1 MQLLTFSKVRSQSVS
16 INTTGN
22 IADTS
27 AILDITSVS
36 KGILIPRMS
45 QTQRLAIPLPA
56 EGLLV
61 YQTDGTKGFYFYN
74 AVTGWSML
82 ALGGVGINSLNG
94 LTAATQSFATG
105 TAGTAPN
112 WSSLNTTHTL
122 NIPLASTSGVT
133 AGLLSN
139 ADLNAFKNFAATG
152 AWLTTGN
159 AGTNPAT
166 SFLGSTDNRSLR
178 FRTANVQRMI
188 VDSVGNVAVG
198 TDTFDVA
205 NPERFLIN
213 AGNTSSVTGLL
224 TKGRINNYFQMNIK
238 NLSSGA
244 SAATDIV
251 ATADN
256 GTETSNYVDLGINGS
271 GYTGS
276 AIETGKANDGY
287 LISSGNDFYVVN
299 SSANKSL
306 LFLTGGTGLANER
319 MRILANGRVGMG
331 VQDPTSQF
339 VVKDTVEIRRTGP
352 LSQLLFTNT
361 GGTGDFRIGGDGGDL
376 YWQGGG
382 GRSLQM
388 GSYWTTILGG
398 DRQTPSYPAF
408 VSGLSGTGVLVQ
420 SQRDGS
426 VPLGIQANSANQ
438 SANLT
443 EWRSSTGS
451 ILGAVNRTGYMGLGT
466 SNPATALH
474 ITGTNPLTLEGVALG
489 TSTSGDSLLTITS
502 GLVRKLPVS
511 AFAAS
516 SNTWSTTGNSGT
528 NYSAN
533 FLGTTDNSSLRLRA
547 NNIQGLMID
556 SLGNVAIGASP
567 TLTSGTFREKFLI
580 DAGTTTSYSPL
591 VVQGSIDNY
600 FQFNIQNLSS
610 GSKASSDV
618 VATSN
623 TGTETTNY
631 VDMGINSATNTS
643 NFFGNANDAYLYNQG
658 QNLLIGT
665 STADKDL
672 IFITGGSTQS
682 SGLIQNN
689 ERMRIDGT
697 TGYVGMGINSP
708 EQKLHVVLTTGAVTP
723 PADVATIETKN
734 TTTTTYSGP
743 PQLNLVRQIP
753 STSYSSSGSWAG
765 PVISFAHRNPGSNAS
780 AAVQLQSIT
789 NPSSSK
795 LSFLTRTGMSN
806 ANPSTGSLAENMSLN
821 GNVLNVTSLTGSS
834 TTGLSADANG
844 NIIRTAS
851 DQRLKQNI
859 VTIDSALDKVLR
871 LRGVNFNWK
880 DGAKYG
886 SNTEIGLIAQE
897 VEKVVPEVV
906 SNGNEYKSVN
916 YQVLT
921 ALLIEAIK
929 VQQDAILKLKQEVN
943 DQNVRIEK
951 LEEKF
956 K

>member
-1 MQLLTFSKVRSQSVS
+1 MQLFSFSKVFSQSVS

-22 IADTS
+22 TADTS

-74 AVTGWSML
+74 AGTGWNML

-105 TAGTAPN
+105 TAGTTPN

-139 ADLNAFKNFAATG
+139 ADLNSFRNFAATG

-188 VDSVGNVAVG
+188 VDSVGNVAIG

-205 NPERFLIN
+205 NPERFIIN

-244 SAATDIV
+244 SASTDIV
-251 ATADN
+251 TTADN

-339 VVKDTVEIRRTGP
+339 VVKDTIEIRRTGSM
-352 LSQLLFTNT
+352 SQLLFTNT

-398 DRQTPSYPAF
+398 DRQTPNYPAF
-408 VSGLSGTGVLVQ
+408 VSTLGGTGVLVQ

-451 ILGAVNRTGYMGLGT
+451 ILSAVNKNGYMGLGT

-474 ITGTNPLTLEGVALG
+474 VAGANPLTLEGVALG
-489 TSTSGDSLLTITS
+489 TSASGDSLLTITS

-511 AFAAS
+511 AFATPS
-516 SNTWSTTGNSGT
+516 GTWSTTGNSGT

-556 SLGNVAIGASP
+556 SLGNIGVGTSP
-567 TLTSGTFREKFLI
+567 TLTSGTSREKFLI
-580 DAGTTTSYSPL
+580 DAGTTTSYNAL

-600 FQFNIQNLSS
+600 LQFNIQNLSS
-610 GSKASSDV
+610 GTKASSDV

-623 TGTETTNY
+623 TGTENSNY

-658 QNLLIGT
+658 QNLFIGT

-672 IFITGGSTQS
+672 IFLTGGSTQS

-708 EQKLHVVLTTGAVTP
+708 EQKLHVVLTTGAVST
-723 PADVATIETKN
+723 ATDVATVETKN
-734 TTTTTYSGP
+734 TTTTTYAGP

-753 STSYSSSGSWAG
+753 SASYTSSGSWAG
-765 PVISFAHRNPGSNAS
+765 PVLSFAHRNPGSSAS

-789 NPSSSK
+789 TPSSSK

-844 NIIRTAS
+844 NIIRTSS

-859 VTIDSALDKVLR
+859 VTIDSALDKVLK

-929 VQQDAILKLKQEVN
+929 VQQDAILKLKKEVN